1 MMGLPVSAVTFN
13 PQDQPIEFFASAGLG
28 SLCVVTVV
36 VLRLY
41 LVRAHPSSYL
51 LIGEFGQNFAI
62 DVGAH
67 CYISSENIKAL
78 LICMLCTSSHV
89 AANAYVDIG

>member
-1 MMGLPVSAVTFN
+1 MQNAGVVWGGFFATMGLPVSAVTFN

-41 LVRAHPSSYL
+41 LVSAQMTTPSTAFHL
-51 LIGEFGQNFAI
+51 L
-62 DVGAH
+62 
-67 CYISSENIKAL
+67 
-78 LICMLCTSSHV
+78 M
-89 AANAYVDIG
+89 